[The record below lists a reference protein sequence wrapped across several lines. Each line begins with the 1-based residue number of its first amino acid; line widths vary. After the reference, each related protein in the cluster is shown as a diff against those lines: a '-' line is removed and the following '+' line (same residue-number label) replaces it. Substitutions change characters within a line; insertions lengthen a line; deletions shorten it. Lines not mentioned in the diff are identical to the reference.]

1 MSTAIDPGLTLRIF
15 IIGAGATIVMDAW
28 LLLLRRAGIPASNFA
43 LVGRLLGH
51 LSRGRWVRH
60 GVARAPAIPAEA
72 LLGWATHYVIGIIF
86 SALLV
91 LAVGVEWVIAPTFL
105 PALFAG
111 VISVLAPLF
120 VLQPAMGAGVAS
132 TKTPAP
138 LRNSLKSLA
147 NHVVFGVGLYLA
159 ALATALVTRIA
170 PHL

>member
-1 MSTAIDPGLTLRIF
+1 MPTAIDLGLTLRIL
-15 IIGAGATIVMDAW
+15 IIGAGATVVMDAW
-28 LLLLRRAGIPASNFA
+28 LLLLKRAGVPASNFA
-43 LVGRLLGH
+43 LIGRLLGH
-51 LSRGRWVRH
+51 LSRGEWVRS
-60 GVARAPAIPAEA
+60 GIARAPAIQGEA
-72 LLGWATHYVIGIIF
+72 LVGWVTHYVIGMIF
-86 SALLV
+86 AALLV
-91 LAVGVEWVIAPTFL
+91 LAAGVEWVEAPTFL

-132 TKTPAP
+132 SRTPAP

-159 ALATALVTRIA
+159 ALAIALVTRIA